1 MTSLQV
7 LRARFASAARRVLP
21 RSILRLRNHEST
33 PVSGRVAFGDLRR
46 TRPIDPYFGWDR
58 GQPIDRYY
66 IERFLTDRAPDVH
79 GCILEVGDATYTRR
93 FGGGRVTRS
102 EVLHVDPDAP
112 GATIVADLADA
123 DHVPSDLFDC
133 IILTQTLHLIF
144 DVRAAVAT
152 LHRIL
157 APGGVLLATVPG
169 ISQVDRGEWAA
180 TWYWS
185 FTGAA
190 ARRAFEERFA
200 TEEVTVV
207 QHGSVLSAVALL
219 EGLASHE
226 LTEAELAV
234 DDPAYPV
241 FVGVRAVKDAGRG
254 RTAAEK

>member
-1 MTSLQV
+1 MSSLRV
-7 LRARFASAARRVLP
+7 LRDRLGSTARRILP
-21 RSILRLRNHEST
+21 RSVLRLRNPDST
-33 PVSGRVAFGDLRR
+33 PVAGRVAFGDLRR

-66 IERFLTDRAPDVH
+66 IERFLAGLARDVR
-79 GCILEVGDATYTRR
+79 GCVLEVGDAAYTQRY
-93 FGGGRVTRS
+93 GEGRVTRS

-112 GATIVADLADA
+112 QATIVADLADA

-144 DVRAAVAT
+144 DIRAAVAT

-169 ISQVDRGEWAA
+169 ISQVDRGEWSA

-185 FTGAA
+185 FTSAA
-190 ARRAFEERFA
+190 AQRTFEETFKA
-200 TEEVTVV
+200 ENVTVE

-226 LTEAELAV
+226 LTEGELAV

-241 FVGVRAVKDAGRG
+241 FVGVRAVKDADR
-254 RTAAEK
+254 RRMATDS

>member
-1 MTSLQV
+1 VRSLRV
-7 LRARFASAARRVLP
+7 MRDRLGSAARQVLP
-21 RSILRLRNHEST
+21 RSVLRLRNPDST
-33 PVSGRVAFGDLRR
+33 PVTGRVAFGDLRR

-66 IERFLTDRAPDVH
+66 IERFLADRAADVG
-79 GCILEVGDATYTRR
+79 GCVLEVGDATYTQR
-93 FGGGRVTRS
+93 FGEGRVTRS

-112 GATIVADLADA
+112 EVTIVADLAKA
-123 DHVPSDLFDC
+123 DHVPSNLFDC

-144 DVRAAVAT
+144 DVQAAVAT

-169 ISQVDRGEWAA
+169 ISQVDRGEWSA

-185 FTGAA
+185 FTSAA
-190 ARRAFEERFA
+190 ARRTFESKFA
-200 TEEVTVV
+200 ADKITVE

-226 LTEAELAV
+226 LTEAELEV

-241 FVGVRAVKDAGRG
+241 FVGVRAVKDADRRRPATGS
-254 RTAAEK
+254 